1 MNATP
6 DPISDLTR
14 ILASSEPTAAAVSS
28 CSSMSETLITYLS
41 LRALSIPPWSM
52 SPTAAVV
59 GLLLAWSIGL
69 GVVGFGVLYITI
81 LFIARFPRAALP
93 LENRYWTTTTGG
105 VLVQGKLSHISEDSD
120 EERTDKVDVAVV
132 VPAYNETER
141 LPKMLSEAVEVLE
154 KWELESGR
162 KVAYEILVVDDGS
175 RDKTT
180 EVALAFAE
188 KNGLAEE
195 RMRVCKLVKNRGKGG
210 AVTHG
215 MQRARGEYI
224 IFADADGA
232 SQFSDIKTLHATL
245 TKANTKGASSPPP
258 AIALGSRA
266 HMVKSE
272 AVVKRSFIR
281 NFLMYSLHT
290 LLYVF
295 GIRTIRDTQCGFK
308 MFSRSAVAEIFPFMH
323 NEGWIFDVEVL
334 ILAERKKI
342 PVFEVPISWHEV
354 PGSKMELARDSV
366 KMAIDLVVIRCAY
379 ILGIYDDGRKRN
391 AEKEMRQKK
400 DS

>member
-1 MNATP
+1 
-6 DPISDLTR
+6 
-14 ILASSEPTAAAVSS
+14 
-28 CSSMSETLITYLS
+28 
-41 LRALSIPPWSM
+41 M
-52 SPTAAVV
+52 SPLGTMV
-59 GLLLAWSIGL
+59 GLLLLWFIALSAFAL
-69 GVVGFGVLYITI
+69 SVLYIVVFI
-81 LFIARFPRAALP
+81 IARFPRNALAS
-93 LENRYWTTTTGG
+93 ENTYKTTTQARA
-105 VLVQGKLSHISEDSD
+105 VSAPRKLPHISEDPED
-120 EERTDKVDVAVV
+120 ERQRDEKVAVSVV

-141 LPKMLSEAVEVLE
+141 LPIMLNEAVDVLE
-154 KWELESGR
+154 GWELAGE
-162 KVAYEILVVDDGS
+162 KVTYEILVVDDGS
-175 RDKTT
+175 QDKTA
-180 EVALAFAE
+180 EIALRFGE
-188 KNGLAEE
+188 DKGVLED
-195 RMRVCKLVKNRGKGG
+195 RIRVCKLEKNRGKGG
-210 AVTHG
+210 AVAHG
-215 MQRARGEYI
+215 MQRSRGDYI

-232 SQFSDIKTLHATL
+232 SQFSDIKTLHAAL
-245 TKANTKGASSPPP
+245 TSLTDSPSSP

-308 MFSRSAVAEIFPFMH
+308 MFTRSAVSQIFPYMH

-334 ILAERKKI
+334 ILAERKGIK
-342 PVFEVPISWHEV
+342 VVEVPISWHEV

-366 KMAIDLVVIRCAY
+366 NMAIDLVVIRCAY

-391 AEKEMRQKK
+391 REKELRQKK